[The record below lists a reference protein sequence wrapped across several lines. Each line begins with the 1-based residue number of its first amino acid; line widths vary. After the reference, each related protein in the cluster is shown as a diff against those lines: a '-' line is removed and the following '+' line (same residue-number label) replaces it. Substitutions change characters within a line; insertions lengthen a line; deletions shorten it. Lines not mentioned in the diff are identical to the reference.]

1 MTELYNHPDAR
12 QITDV
17 VKAQELIAGNKKPEK
32 EKQPKETRRAK
43 NSPQG
48 LKIVKMPNRKSA

>member
-17 VKAQELIAGNKKPEK
+17 VKAQELIAGNKKLEK
-32 EKQPKETRRAK
+32 EKPPKETGKR
-43 NSPQG
+43 
-48 LKIVKMPNRKSA
+48 KIG